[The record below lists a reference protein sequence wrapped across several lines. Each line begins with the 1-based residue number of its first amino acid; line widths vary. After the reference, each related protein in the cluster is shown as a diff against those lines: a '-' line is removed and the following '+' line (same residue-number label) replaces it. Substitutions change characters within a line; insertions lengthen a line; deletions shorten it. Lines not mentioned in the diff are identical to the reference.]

1 MAPLHLHS
9 IKRKNK
15 RKAQRRFRDFEDGDI
30 IDCKDTMGDWYE
42 SVVLDVKDNQV
53 LIHYEGWPNVW
64 DEWIDKS
71 SSRLA
76 PYRTHSLRVG
86 MAQARLL
93 YTQQQQQA
101 MHHQRHRHF
110 ISRSWF

>member
-1 MAPLHLHS
+1 
-9 IKRKNK
+9 
-15 RKAQRRFRDFEDGDI
+15 
-30 IDCKDTMGDWYE
+30 MGDWYE

-101 MHHQRHRHF
+101 MHHQRQRQF
-110 ISRSWF
+110 LSRSWF